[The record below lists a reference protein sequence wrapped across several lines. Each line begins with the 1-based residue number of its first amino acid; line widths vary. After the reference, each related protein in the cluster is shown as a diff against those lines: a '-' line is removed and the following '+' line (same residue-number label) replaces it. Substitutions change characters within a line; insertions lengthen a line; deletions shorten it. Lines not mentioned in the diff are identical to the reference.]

1 VANDAVDAV
10 VERIHT
16 TRRVCGDDQLSLCIG
31 ADGTMVTVG
40 EEARLGYPQHIVQQ
54 APVATPYY

>member
-1 VANDAVDAV
+1 VTNDAVDAV

-16 TRRVCGDDQLSLCIG
+16 TGSVCGDDQRSLCIG

-40 EEARLGYPQHIVQQ
+40 EGLA
-54 APVATPYY
+54 